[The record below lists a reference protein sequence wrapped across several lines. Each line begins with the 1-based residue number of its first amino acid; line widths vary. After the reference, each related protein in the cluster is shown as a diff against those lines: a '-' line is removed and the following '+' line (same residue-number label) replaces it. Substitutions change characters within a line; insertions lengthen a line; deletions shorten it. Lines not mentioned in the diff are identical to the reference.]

1 MLDKHFDLTMVGK
14 NYLSLLYS
22 MEYTDWG
29 KSALVVDD
37 KRLEYGHIYSGIL
50 SEMDVAFLETWGE
63 DKGISPLSGI
73 RSFLT
78 PRSVSFSID
87 KQWVKLGRSPYQNYL
102 ELLRKF
108 PNLFGME
115 KIDWT
120 TVNNEEE
127 FNEFYFSFCR
137 RMSQNC
143 FRFRTLQNMNL
154 QSFLNLCPKTI
165 IDCFQHF
172 KSHLDQNRKLEL
184 IPLHQKTF
192 FYLSRGFI
200 QKKLSMRGN
209 ELELFHLLLSLLS
222 PCYELNEEALLSQ
235 LESVFKSRGGVCK
248 TTTIR
253 EWLFDQSKPW
263 SLELSSFEG
272 IIHPQRI
279 ALMGGRP
286 ESMPIGIQ
294 SRSKVFKSVD
304 VQFNSTKELDD
315 FFGDDYFAFTESK
328 RIGGQYPFWA
338 MRKKDNSYQVTLFTL
353 MEKGMKI
360 SFNKDKVLEIL
371 KRDFSTILGK
381 DFSLEITSIDFGRE
395 ICVEDNKNDDRFQS
409 LFGKINIVDTS
420 RPGSEEKLKNVH
432 YFGPLKMGSLGLFS
446 TLMEIKEGIR
456 VV

>member
-1 MLDKHFDLTMVGK
+1 MLDKNFDLTMVGK

-29 KSALVVDD
+29 KTALVVDD

-63 DKGISPLSGI
+63 DKGISPLAGI

-78 PRSVSFSID
+78 PRTVSFSID
-87 KQWVKLGRSPYQNYL
+87 KQVVKLGRSPYQNYL

-108 PNLFGME
+108 PNLFGIE
-115 KIDWT
+115 KVDWSS
-120 TVNNEEE
+120 VGNEQE

-165 IDCFQHF
+165 IECFQHF

-222 PCYELNEEALLSQ
+222 PCFELNEDSLSTQ
-235 LESVFKSRGGVCK
+235 LEDVFKSRGGICK

-272 IIHPQRI
+272 IIHPKRI
-279 ALMGGRP
+279 ALMGGQP

-294 SRSKVFKSVD
+294 SRSKIFRSVD
-304 VQFNSTKELDD
+304 VQLNSTPELEG

-338 MRKKDNSYQVTLFTL
+338 MRKTRGHYKITLFSL
-353 MEKGMKI
+353 MGKGMKI
-360 SFNKDKVLEIL
+360 DFNRDKVIKILEKDI
-371 KRDFSTILGK
+371 STILGTE
-381 DFSLEITSIDFGRE
+381 FTPEVISIDFGRE
-395 ICVEDNKNDDRFQS
+395 ICVEDNKNDDRLQS
-409 LFGKINIVDTS
+409 FFGKINIVDTS
-420 RPGSEEKLKNVH
+420 SPGSEVKLKNVH
-432 YFGPLKMGSLGLFS
+432 YFGPLKMGPLGLFS